1 MFDGCIFKIL
11 IENAKK
17 VGFFNLKHIQ
27 NQALLCR
34 TYNVGISLTFQKS
47 FICNNSWKMVVICI
61 RHPHFNSFDD
71 QSKRQVV
78 VVAYEASFSRSSYK
92 KRFSGGALLVIA
104 QKRSSLFYAYF
115 KNLPQHQQLH
125 SSYHQQTFKSA
136 PSNNEL

>member
-1 MFDGCIFKIL
+1 
-11 IENAKK
+11 
-17 VGFFNLKHIQ
+17 
-27 NQALLCR
+27 
-34 TYNVGISLTFQKS
+34 
-47 FICNNSWKMVVICI
+47 MVVICI

-104 QKRSSLFYAYF
+104 KKRSSLFYAYF
-115 KNLPQHQQLH
+115 KNLPQQLY